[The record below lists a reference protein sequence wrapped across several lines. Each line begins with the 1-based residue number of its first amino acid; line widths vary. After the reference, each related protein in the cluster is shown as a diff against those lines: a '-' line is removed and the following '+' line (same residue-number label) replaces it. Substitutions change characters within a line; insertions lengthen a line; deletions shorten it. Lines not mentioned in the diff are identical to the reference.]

1 MFRISHVLGTHRE
14 HDRRC
19 IAEVQALLV
28 AAFPDLADVPDY
40 VERKLAEQTTRNYP
54 TVLLT
59 AHGPDDRV
67 QGFALADHFE
77 WIGYAYLDFIVTQA
91 EQRGRGLGGG
101 LYEALRQD
109 MMARGAKGLFL
120 EVPTDDPA
128 QVATAANLKANK
140 TRLRFYERYDARPI
154 IGTLYDQPIR
164 PGKPPEPRLLY
175 DPLDHAEPL
184 DSAIVKQVMEAI
196 LTLRYNYQPKSDYVL
211 QVLGSVKDSPV
222 KIRKP
227 LYASPEEKKYKIPRR
242 LHPLKVFCSARH
254 ALHHVRERGYVE
266 RPARVDVILK
276 ALHELPDVEQLKVRN
291 FGEKPIRAVHDARLR
306 QLRPRLLPGTARRR
320 ARLPLCLPDPPGR
333 PTAPRPP
340 STGWLLLHRHVHTP
354 E

>member
-40 VERKLAEQTTRNYP
+40 VERKLAEQTSRVYP

-59 AHGPDDRV
+59 AHGPGDRV
-67 QGFALADHFE
+67 MGFALADFFE
-77 WIGYAYLDFIVTQA
+77 WIGHAYLDFIVTQA
-91 EQRGRGLGGG
+91 DQRGRGLGGG

-109 MMARGAKGLFL
+109 LVARGAKGLFL

-128 QVATAANLKANK
+128 QVSNPAHLKSNK
-140 TRLRFYERYDARPI
+140 NRLKFYERYDARPI
-154 IGTLYDQPIR
+154 INTLYDQPIR
-164 PGKPPEPRLLY
+164 PGKPAEPRLLF
-175 DPLDHAEPL
+175 DPLDDSDPL
-184 DSAIVKQVMEAI
+184 PAKEARQVIEAI
-196 LTLRYNYQPKSDYVL
+196 LTLRYNYEADSKYVRD
-211 QVLGSVKDSPV
+211 VLASVKADPV
-222 KIRKP
+222 KIREP
-227 LYASPEEKKYKIPRR
+227 IYASPEEKAYKIPRR

-276 ALHELPDVEQLKVRN
+276 AVEELPDVERLPVRS
-291 FGEKPIRAVHDARLR
+291 FGEGHIRAVHDADFVNYLR
-306 QLRPRLLPGTARRR
+306 NICQDLPKGETG
-320 ARLPLCLPDPPGR
+320 LPLRLPDPPH
-333 PTAPRPP
+333 RPP
-340 STGWLLLHRHVHTP
+340 PARQAAIRVGLLLHRHVHAP
-354 E
+354 